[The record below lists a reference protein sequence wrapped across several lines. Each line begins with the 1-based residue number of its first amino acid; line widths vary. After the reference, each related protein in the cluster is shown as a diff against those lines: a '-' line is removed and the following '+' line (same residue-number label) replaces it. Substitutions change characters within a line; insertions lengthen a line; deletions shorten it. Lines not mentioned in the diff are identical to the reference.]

1 MDGVRN
7 MSKMKK
13 ASAAR
18 ASSDACEVRFDIVIA
33 EKVDRNG
40 MR

>member
-18 ASSDACEVRFDIVIA
+18 ASSDVCAVRFDIVIA
-33 EKVDRNG
+33 DRVDRNE